1 MSTEIPNAGSSPAA
15 PILVGAVTHETIQ
28 AETPRSRVHATP
40 RNVID
45 PTVDPPV
52 VSPFQSATTL
62 QHADQILL
70 ERLDELSTILAV
82 VRCDPNAHDESQRLH
97 HLRIDP
103 AEPRPTSQ
111 RTQLISVCHQAALS
125 GQVHSRRQLEP
136 ERVILGVPIVTGRQP
151 SDALGLIAT
160 LPADL
165 HGFTQTV
172 QTLAQQF
179 ALWNLQHRL
188 DQQFAVA
195 SHAAATVEL
204 LTRALDSKTRNEAC
218 QVIVTELAD
227 HWNLC
232 RAAIGIA
239 ASGAGGCRLVALS
252 DSTRIDT
259 TTAQTR
265 SIENAMDEALM
276 RGSISIVEPTTT
288 ELDASRSV
296 GELARQ
302 HAASVLAVPLVDEA
316 RDTRAVF
323 LAILDSES
331 PIQPMRQFFEAA
343 GPSLGAVLHA
353 HDQRR
358 STDLLRRSSR
368 AVRSRGGAIALTV
381 MIALIAAMFVPL
393 PHRETCD
400 VRVEPRFK
408 RFVAAP
414 FDATLKDCFVA
425 PGDLVRRGDLLAT
438 LDGRELRWKRDALQ
452 ADHDQ
457 AIKKRD
463 AAQASRAYAD
473 QRIAQLEI
481 DGLRSELQLLD
492 LRLSELELRSPVT
505 GMVVAGDLKRVKG
518 APLTTGQSLFEIAP
532 LQEMIVEAAVKDDQI
547 AYVRKDHS
555 AQLRLNAYPDRNWDT
570 TIGIVNPRSEIR
582 DEENVFIAECKLSN
596 DEQLLR
602 PGMKGTLKIA
612 CGRRALG
619 WILFHRP
626 IEALAQWF
634 WW

>member
-1 MSTEIPNAGSSPAA
+1 MSTQIPNTGSGSAG
-15 PILVGAVTHETIQ
+15 PILVSAVTHETVLRETQ
-28 AETPRSRVHATP
+28 AVRVH
-40 RNVID
+40 
-45 PTVDPPV
+45 PTARDVVDPPV
-52 VSPFQSATTL
+52 VSPFQSANTL
-62 QHADQILL
+62 QEADQILL
-70 ERLDELSTILAV
+70 DRLDELSDIVAV
-82 VRCDPNAHDESQRLH
+82 VRFDPHAQDESQQLY

-103 AEPRPTSQ
+103 AERSVPSQ
-111 RTQLISVCHQAALS
+111 RTQLISVCHQCS
-125 GQVHSRRQLEP
+125 HSSQIHSRRLLEP
-136 ERVILGVPIVTGRQP
+136 ERIIIAVPIATGRQP
-151 SDALGLIAT
+151 SEALGLIAV

-165 HGFTQTV
+165 HRFTQSV
-172 QTLAQQF
+172 ETLARQF
-179 ALWNLQHRL
+179 AVWNLQHRL
-188 DQQFAVA
+188 DQQSAVA

-204 LTRALDSKTRNEAC
+204 LTRALDSKKRNEAC

-239 ASGAGGCRLVALS
+239 ASGAGSCRLVALS

-265 SIENAMDEALM
+265 AIENAMDEALM
-276 RGSISIVEPTTT
+276 QGSISISEPTDT
-288 ELDASRSV
+288 ELGTSRSA

-302 HAASVLAVPLVDEA
+302 HAARVLVVPLVDET
-316 RDTRAVF
+316 RDTRAVL

-331 PIQPMRQFFEAA
+331 AVQPIRQFFQAA
-343 GPSLGAVLHA
+343 SPSLGAVLNA
-353 HDQRR
+353 LDQSR
-358 STDLLRRSSR
+358 STHLLRRGVR

-425 PGDLVRRGDLLAT
+425 PGDLVRQGDLLAT
-438 LDGRELRWKRDALQ
+438 LDGRELRWKRDSLQ

-463 AAQASRAYAD
+463 AAQASRAYAE

-492 LRLSELELRSPVT
+492 LRLSELELRSPVD

-532 LQEMIVEAAVKDDQI
+532 LQEMIIEASVKDDQI
-547 AYVRKDHS
+547 AYVHKDQS

-582 DEENVFIAECKLSN
+582 DEENVFIAECRLAN

-602 PGMKGTLKIA
+602 PGMKGTLKIG

-626 IEALAQWF
+626 IEAVSQWF